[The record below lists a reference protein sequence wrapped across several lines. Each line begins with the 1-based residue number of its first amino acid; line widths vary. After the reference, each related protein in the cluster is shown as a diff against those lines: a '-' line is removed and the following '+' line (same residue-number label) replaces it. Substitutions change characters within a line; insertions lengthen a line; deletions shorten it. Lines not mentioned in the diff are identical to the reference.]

1 MIEDIPDTFLSNII
15 DPATTNKNCTSI
27 QTVLSHIVSSG
38 QLYAI
43 YIHNLKENKSERPET
58 VFHTTIKEYLQDFN
72 KMKVYTENVCKD
84 LNDDQ
89 IEELDE
95 TRKIFT
101 SWQQNDNFKQL
112 MKHAI
117 VHFLRHKRHFEKFKN
132 TINAIQN

>member
-1 MIEDIPDTFLSNII
+1 M
-15 DPATTNKNCTSI
+15 
-27 QTVLSHIVSSG
+27 
-38 QLYAI
+38 YAI

-101 SWQQNDNFKQL
+101 SWQQHYDTKQL
-112 MKHAI
+112 MKHAF
-117 VHFLRHKRHFEKFKN
+117 VLFLFHKRHIEKFKN
-132 TINAIQN
+132 TTKTTQN

>member
-1 MIEDIPDTFLSNII
+1 LPDLYEQALLEIDKLIEDIPDTFLSNII
-15 DPATTNKNCTSI
+15 DPETTDENCTSI

-38 QLYAI
+38 YWYAI
-43 YIHNLKENKSERPET
+43 YIHNLRENKTERPET

-72 KMKVYTENVCKD
+72 KMKVCTENVFKD

-101 SWQQNDNFKQL
+101 S
-112 MKHAI
+112 
-117 VHFLRHKRHFEKFKN
+117 
-132 TINAIQN
+132 